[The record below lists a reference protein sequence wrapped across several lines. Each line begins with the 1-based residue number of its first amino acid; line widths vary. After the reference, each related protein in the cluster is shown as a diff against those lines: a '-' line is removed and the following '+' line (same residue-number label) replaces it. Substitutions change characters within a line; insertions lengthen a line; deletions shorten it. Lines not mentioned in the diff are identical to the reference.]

1 MNQLDETL
9 AEGAREVRR
18 RLLAEELKRLLDK
31 EQRARNIYW
40 AERFEE
46 EAAALERGPNEPMH
60 PILLKARIDSCRA
73 MAADLRKQVADA
85 EKTPS

>member
-1 MNQLDETL
+1 MTSPCGCGPDYLRPDCTL
-9 AEGAREVRR
+9 HSAAAAR
-18 RLLAEELKRLLDK
+18 D
-31 EQRARNIYW
+31 RNIYW

-46 EAAALERGPNEPMH
+46 EAAALERGPNEPCH
-60 PILLKARIDSCRA
+60 PVLLKASIDSCRA